1 MKHEKALLTGDRPNS
16 IISNIQYPISNI
28 TLLLK
33 TNVYLY
39 HL

>member
-1 MKHEKALLTGDRPNS
+1 MTHQKTLLTGDRANS

-33 TNVYLY
+33 TSIYLY